1 MSIYVKPW
9 VSAAAKEV
17 ISSMNS
23 KLQSVPP
30 AIRQEFFRHC
40 PKFGPVIEAAISK
53 HAPEEVAPVEQRQ
66 SMAEA
71 VREAVKNITPE
82 PAVNTELVAPLLDA
96 LRAALKSAN
105 LRANQLAI
113 RVKAP
118 EADVLKC
125 LNANPDLFE
134 LGAKGW
140 WKGR

>member
-1 MSIYVKPW
+1 
-9 VSAAAKEV
+9 
-17 ISSMNS
+17 MNA

-66 SMAEA
+66 SMAK
-71 VREAVKNITPE
+71 AVKNITPE
-82 PAVNTELVAPLLDA
+82 PAVNTESVAPLLDE

-125 LNANPDLFE
+125 LNANPGLFE

-140 WKGR
+140 WKAR